1 MPVSITPKIAYFVW
15 FEGLHWDRVPPT
27 SVFGMA
33 QKKKTT
39 TKKTTKKT
47 SSAKKTST
55 KSSSAK
61 KKSVKATKKDVDAAA
76 VAVASAV
83 AEATP
88 AVEKAF
94 ESVVVYANDIKSSS
108 VRQRVLAWFK
118 RGR

>member
-1 MPVSITPKIAYFVW
+1 
-15 FEGLHWDRVPPT
+15 
-27 SVFGMA
+27 MA

-39 TKKTTKKT
+39 NKKTNKKT
-47 SSAKKTST
+47 SSVKKTST
-55 KSSSAK
+55 KSASAK
-61 KKSVKATKKDVDAAA
+61 KKSVASTKKDIEDAA

-83 AEATP
+83 AEAAP